1 MSFSN
6 SKCRILHLVRHNCI
20 HQCWLG
26 PDLLKRSSTVKDLS
40 TLVDNWLA
48 MSQQFTLVDK
58 KANGILE
65 CNNNNVAGQQ
75 VKGSD
80 PTPLLCPAEAT
91 SVLLCPVL
99 RSLVQERGNL

>member
-1 MSFSN
+1 M
-6 SKCRILHLVRHNCI
+6 
-20 HQCWLG
+20 
-26 PDLLKRSSTVKDLS
+26 KDLS

-65 CNNNNVAGQQ
+65 CNNNNEHGQQ

-80 PTPLLCPAEAT
+80 PTPLLCPAE
-91 SVLLCPVL
+91 SSSEVLGSRKRELVGRVKGYRDDEGP
-99 RSLVQERGNL
+99 SL